1 MGTFFWGL
9 NSIDGESLKTQ
20 LLLRRAT
27 RGWKSESVSKIGEC
41 DGENI
46 IIFITIQRA
55 VIIFR
60 IPMPLAK
67 NFLERK
73 NEEFLFYCPEINGA
87 KRVLTQILERRG
99 VCILEG

>member
-1 MGTFFWGL
+1 MGAFLGRFGDIFWGL
-9 NSIDGESLKTQ
+9 NSIDGGSLKTE

-55 VIIFR
+55 VI
-60 IPMPLAK
+60 MPLAK
-67 NFLERK
+67 NFLEHK
-73 NEEFLFYCPEINGA
+73 NDEFLFYCPEINGA
-87 KRVLTQILERRG
+87 KRVLT
-99 VCILEG
+99 

>member
-55 VIIFR
+55 VI
-60 IPMPLAK
+60 MPLAK
-67 NFLERK
+67 NFLEHK
-73 NEEFLFYCPEINGA
+73 NDEFLFYCPEINGA
-87 KRVLTQILERRG
+87 KRVLT
-99 VCILEG
+99 